1 MKSSRNY
8 LAVLIII
15 LTVYW
20 SFNDIIPSVT
30 SSKKEISATE
40 FSIDNALYHL
50 KNISQKPHH
59 TGSEEH
65 KKVQDYLVKEL
76 KKLNLEPEIQYQ
88 TAINKKWRAA
98 TTTENIITRIKGTE
112 NGKALLL
119 LTHYDSNPH
128 SSLGASDA
136 GSGVVTILEGIR
148 AYLATNKAP
157 KNDIIILFSDAEE
170 LGLLGA
176 QAFVENHPWAKDV
189 GLVLNFEA
197 RGSGGS
203 SYMLMETNGK
213 NKTLLTEFLN
223 ANPNYPAANSLMYGV
238 YKKLPNDTDL
248 TVFREKGNINGFNFA
263 FIDDHFDYHTEQD
276 SYERLNRET
285 LLHQADY
292 FTTSLNY
299 FTNADLTNLNSD
311 TDYIYVNFP
320 FTKLLTYPFSW
331 VLPMLIIAFL
341 LFIALI
347 VVGIYKKKMTVISV
361 LKGFIPYILSLVL
374 CIGISYGLW
383 QLLLIIH
390 PQYIDMLHGF
400 TYNGYQYIIAFV
412 LLNLWILFKVYNK
425 LKEAKAIDLLV
436 APITFGLFINVII
449 YMNLPGAGFFIIP
462 VFASLFILA
471 ILLFMNINKASR
483 ATLFA
488 IISIPTVYM
497 IAPMIQLFPVA
508 LGLKTLFISAILLVF
523 IFGLMLPVF
532 YQEKTK
538 NGWQTLTGF
547 LALLFFGYA
556 TFNSGFSIEKK
567 KPNSLVFIQNSDT
580 NTSYWASHNKT
591 LDGYTKQYFSDD
603 SKQGGADLIA
613 GKSKYNTSFNY
624 YQKAENKNIHIS
636 NIKINQDT
644 IINNQRS
651 ISFTI
656 TPTRNIDKYE
666 LYTNTQ
672 IELTNFT
679 VNGTLYDKGKAF
691 VADKGTLLIYQ
702 MANTDKDL
710 TISFTIDK
718 NTEPDIVINEISND
732 LLSHPKFTI
741 RPRSEIMMP
750 MPFVVNDAIIC
761 TRKLKL

>member
-1 MKSSRNY
+1 MKTSRNY
-8 LAVLIII
+8 LAVIIII

-20 SFNDIIPSVT
+20 SFSDMIPSVS
-30 SSKKEISATE
+30 SSKKEIKTAD
-40 FSIDNALYHL
+40 FSVDNALYHL

-59 TGSEEH
+59 TGTEEH
-65 KKVQDYLVKEL
+65 KIVQEYLVQEL
-76 KKLNLEPEIQYQ
+76 KKLGLNPEVQYQ

-98 TTTENIITRIKGTE
+98 TTTENILARIKGSDS
-112 NGKALLL
+112 NKALLL
-119 LTHYDSNPH
+119 LSHYDSNPH

-136 GSGVVTILEGIR
+136 GSGVVTILEGVR
-148 AYLATNKAP
+148 AYLAANKTP

-213 NKTLLTEFLN
+213 NKTLLTEFLK

-248 TVFREKGNINGFNFA
+248 TVFREKGNVNGFNFA

-292 FTTSLNY
+292 LTSTLNY
-299 FTNADLTNLNSD
+299 FADADLTNLNSD

-331 VLPMLIIAFL
+331 VLPMLIIAL
-341 LFIALI
+341 VIFIAL
-347 VVGIYKKKMTVISV
+347 VFVGVSRKKITTVGM
-361 LKGFIPYILSLVL
+361 LKGFIPYIISLVM

-390 PQYIDMLHGF
+390 PQYTDMLHGF
-400 TYNGYQYIIAFV
+400 TYNGHQYIVAFV
-412 LLNLWILFKVYNK
+412 FLNLWIIFKTYSFF
-425 LKEAKAIDLLV
+425 KEHKTTDLLV
-436 APITFGLFINVII
+436 APITFGLVVNYLI
-449 YMNLPGAGFFIIP
+449 YTNLPGAGFLIIP
-462 VFASLFILA
+462 VYASLFILA
-471 ILLFMNINKASR
+471 ILLFMNIKKESR
-483 ATLFA
+483 GTLFA
-488 IISIPTVYM
+488 ILSIPTIYM
-497 IAPMIQLFPVA
+497 VAPMVQLFPVA
-508 LGLKTLFISAILLVF
+508 LGLKMLLISAVLLVLL
-523 IFGLMLPVF
+523 FGFMLPIF
-532 YQEKTK
+532 QQEKLK
-538 NGWQTLTGF
+538 NGWQSLTGF
-547 LALLFFGYA
+547 VALLFFVLA

-591 LDGYTKQYFSDD
+591 LDGYTKQFFDED
-603 SKQGGADLIA
+603 SPQGGKDLLA
-613 GKSKYNTSFNY
+613 GNSKYNTSFNFY
-624 YQKAENKNIHIS
+624 KKTENKDIAIS
-636 NIKINQDT
+636 NININKDT
-644 IINNQRS
+644 ISNGKRN

-666 LYTNTQ
+666 LFTASKIT
-672 IELTNFT
+672 LTDLT
-679 VNGTLYDKGKAF
+679 VNGTLYDSGKAF
-691 VADKGTLLIYQ
+691 TTDKGTLLIYQ
-702 MANTDKDL
+702 MANTDSDL
-710 TISFTIDK
+710 TISFSIDK
-718 NTEPDIVINEISND
+718 NIQPNITLHEISND

-741 RPRSEIMMP
+741 KPRSEVMMP
-750 MPFVVNDAIIC
+750 MPFVINDAIIC
-761 TRKLKL
+761 NRKIKL

>member
-98 TTTENIITRIKGTE
+98 TTTENIIARIKGTE
-112 NGKALLL
+112 DGKALLL

-148 AYLATNKAP
+148 AYLAANKAP

-299 FTNADLTNLNSD
+299 FANADLTNLNSD

-331 VLPMLIIAFL
+331 VLPMLIVAFL

-347 VVGIYKKKMTVISV
+347 IVGIYKKKMTVIGV

-390 PQYIDMLHGF
+390 PQYTDMLHGF

-462 VFASLFILA
+462 VFASLLILA

-508 LGLKTLFISAILLVF
+508 LGLKTLFISAVLLVF

-538 NGWQTLTGF
+538 NGWQMLTGF

-624 YQKAENKNIHIS
+624 YQKAENKNIRIS

>member
-8 LAVLIII
+8 LAVFIII

-20 SFNDIIPSVT
+20 SFYTILPSAT

-65 KKVQDYLVKEL
+65 KNVQNYLVQEL
-76 KKLNLEPEIQYQ
+76 QKLNLEPEIQYQ

-98 TTTENIITRIKGTE
+98 TTTENIIAKIKGTE
-112 NGKALLL
+112 KGKALLL

-148 AYLATNKAP
+148 AYLAANKTS

-299 FTNADLTNLNSD
+299 FANADLTNLNSD

-341 LFIALI
+341 LFIVLV
-347 VVGIYKKKMTVISV
+347 VVGIYKKKMTVIGL
-361 LKGFIPYILSLVL
+361 LKGFIPYILSLVF
-374 CIGISYGLW
+374 CIAISYGLW

-390 PQYIDMLHGF
+390 PQYTDILHGF

-425 LKEAKAIDLLV
+425 LKEAKAINLLI
-436 APITFGLFINVII
+436 APITFGLVINVLI

-483 ATLFA
+483 AALFA
-488 IISIPTVYM
+488 IISIPTIYM

-523 IFGLMLPVF
+523 LFGLMLPVF

-580 NTSYWASHNKT
+580 NASHWASHNKT
-591 LDGYTKQYFSDD
+591 LDGYTKQYFNDE
-603 SKQGGADLIA
+603 SKQGGADLMA

-624 YQKAENKNIHIS
+624 YQKAENKNIRIS
-636 NIKINQDT
+636 NIKIHQDT
-644 IINNQRS
+644 IVNNQRN
-651 ISFTI
+651 ISLTI

-679 VNGTLYDKGKAF
+679 VNETLYDKGKAF
-691 VADKGTLLIYQ
+691 TADKGTLLIYQ
-702 MANTDKDL
+702 MANTNKDL

-718 NTEPDIVINEISND
+718 NTQPDIVINEISND

>member
-347 VVGIYKKKMTVISV
+347 VVGIYKKKMTVIGV

-425 LKEAKAIDLLV
+425 LKEAKTIDLLV

-462 VFASLFILA
+462 VFASLLILA

-508 LGLKTLFISAILLVF
+508 LGLKTLFISAVLLVF

-624 YQKAENKNIHIS
+624 YQKAENKNIRIS

>member
-98 TTTENIITRIKGTE
+98 TTTENIIARIKGTE
-112 NGKALLL
+112 DGKVLLL

-299 FTNADLTNLNSD
+299 FANADLTNLNSD

-331 VLPMLIIAFL
+331 VLPMLIVAFL

-347 VVGIYKKKMTVISV
+347 IVGIYKKKMTVIGV

-390 PQYIDMLHGF
+390 PQYTDMLHGF

-462 VFASLFILA
+462 VFASLLILA

-508 LGLKTLFISAILLVF
+508 LGLKTLFISAVLLVF

-538 NGWQTLTGF
+538 NGWQMLTGF

-624 YQKAENKNIHIS
+624 YQKAENKNIRIS

>member
-20 SFNDIIPSVT
+20 SFYTILPSAT

-65 KKVQDYLVKEL
+65 KNVQNYLVQEL
-76 KKLNLEPEIQYQ
+76 LKLNLKPEIQYQ

-98 TTTENIITRIKGTE
+98 TTTENIIAKIKGTE

-148 AYLATNKAP
+148 AYLAANKTP

-299 FTNADLTNLNSD
+299 FANADLTNLNSD

-341 LFIALI
+341 LFIVLV
-347 VVGIYKKKMTVISV
+347 VVGIYNKKMTVMGL
-361 LKGFIPYILSLVL
+361 LKGFIPYLVSLVL
-374 CIGISYGLW
+374 CIVISYGLW

-390 PQYIDMLHGF
+390 PQYTDILHGF

-425 LKEAKAIDLLV
+425 LKEAKAIDLLI
-436 APITFGLFINVII
+436 APITFGLVINVLI

-483 ATLFA
+483 AALFA
-488 IISIPTVYM
+488 IISIPTIYM

-523 IFGLMLPVF
+523 LFGLMLPVF

-547 LALLFFGYA
+547 LTLLFFAYA
-556 TFNSGFSIEKK
+556 TFDSGFSIEKK

-591 LDGYTKQYFSDD
+591 LDGYTKQYFNDE
-603 SKQGGADLIA
+603 SKQGGADLMA

-624 YQKAENKNIHIS
+624 YQKAENKNIRIS
-636 NIKINQDT
+636 NIKIHQDT
-644 IINNQRS
+644 IINSQRNV
-651 ISFTI
+651 SFTI

-666 LYTNTQ
+666 LYTKTQ

-691 VADKGTLLIYQ
+691 TSDKGTLLIYQ

-718 NTEPDIVINEISND
+718 NTQPDIVINEISND

>member
-148 AYLATNKAP
+148 AYLAANKAP

-347 VVGIYKKKMTVISV
+347 VVGIYKKKMTVIGV

-538 NGWQTLTGF
+538 NGWQMLTGF

-624 YQKAENKNIHIS
+624 YQKAENKNIRIS